1 MKNEIITCFSPFII
15 SSCRVRFG
23 LFIFFLT
30 FSEKQAA
37 ISETFCIFA
46 QILLFGIKMLNLN
59 RTDGKETNK
68 RTIEPTWVSPRW

>member
-1 MKNEIITCFSPFII
+1 MFFTIHPFILP
-15 SSCRVRFG
+15 SSFWLVH
-23 LFIFFLT
+23 LFSHFFR
-30 FSEKQAA
+30 
-37 ISETFCIFA
+37 ETSRYIRNFCIFA

>member
-1 MKNEIITCFSPFII
+1 MFFTIHPFILL
-15 SSCRVRFG
+15 SSFG

-46 QILLFGIKMLNLN
+46 RILLFGIKMLEFKLN
-59 RTDGKETNK
+59 R
-68 RTIEPTWVSPRW
+68 W